1 MKIHSIASNCR
12 PILSWRSL
20 SGGRRRKCCGYLP
33 GESIISCHIESLNEK
48 IGGNRI
54 NKWVVKV
61 PEMHA
66 ELSNYP
72 LKFRYQSSAKKYA
85 ELHEQARCAL
95 RERLSQG
102 ETFEYQIEEIPHDFF
117 FDHNGNGIVVRKIEY
132 DMPVVDPFDITSTKT
147 VPVGMTEIAF
157 CDTMEL
163 AQSIVFQ

>member
-1 MKIHSIASNCR
+1 
-12 PILSWRSL
+12 
-20 SGGRRRKCCGYLP
+20 
-33 GESIISCHIESLNEK
+33 LNEK

-61 PEMHA
+61 PEIHA
-66 ELSNYP
+66 ELSNHP
-72 LKFRYQSSAKKYA
+72 LKFGYLESAKKYA
-85 ELHEQARCAL
+85 ELREHARCAL

-102 ETFEYQIEEIPHDFF
+102 EKFEFQIEKIPENLFH
-117 FDHNGNGIVVRKIEY
+117 DHNGNGIVVRKIEY
-132 DMPVVDPFDITSTKT
+132 DMPVVDPLDITSTKT